1 MTATLTPSATQ
12 RSAGASSLAPTT
24 VDVPTISDATTAW
37 LLADAADTCLMGH
50 ERTMTF
56 VELGCGEHH
65 LAIERILMAVVSTR
79 VALPLAIFDRLTRW
93 LDGYVGSPEEPHLR
107 SLAADV
113 RAQQV
118 EPVPL
123 RAQQALRADSRRT
136 VAPACSISAGRRRH
150 A

>member
-24 VDVPTISDATTAW
+24 VDLSIISDADMAW
-37 LLADAADTCLMGH
+37 LLTDAADTCLTGH

-65 LAIERILMAVVSTR
+65 LAIERILNAVVSTR
-79 VALPLAIFDRLTRW
+79 VALPLAIFDTLTRW
-93 LDGYVGSPEEPHLR
+93 LDGYAGSPEEPHLR
-107 SLAADV
+107 TMVADV

>member
-24 VDVPTISDATTAW
+24 VDVPVISDADMAW
-37 LLADAADTCLMGH
+37 LLADVADTCLIGH

-65 LAIERILMAVVSTR
+65 LAIDRILNAVVSTR
-79 VALPLAIFDRLTRW
+79 AALPLAIFDRLIHW

-107 SLAADV
+107 TMIADV

-118 EPVPL
+118 EPAPL
-123 RAQQALRADSRRT
+123 RAQHALRADSRRT
-136 VAPACSISAGRRRH
+136 VAPACSSSAGRRRH